1 MWLPSTGNFSA
12 GMGGSSWVQASLNET
27 IIRASWGAYRKL
39 VDRAFKHCDS
49 CAYGILWLDDFE
61 LTGEYYED

>member
-1 MWLPSTGNFSA
+1 
-12 GMGGSSWVQASLNET
+12 MGGSSWVQASLNET